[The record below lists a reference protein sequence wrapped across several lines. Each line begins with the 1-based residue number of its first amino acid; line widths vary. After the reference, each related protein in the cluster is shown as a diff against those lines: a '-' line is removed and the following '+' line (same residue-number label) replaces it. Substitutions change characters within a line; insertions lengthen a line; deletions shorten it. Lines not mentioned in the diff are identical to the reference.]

1 MKEDMYE
8 GMHHGGKSHLIILIG
23 VLALLYGV
31 GNYIRVTYLSDWP
44 PYSTWMIGGVLLIL
58 IGWMKKQYFM
68 NKKE

>member
-8 GMHHGGKSHLIILIG
+8 GMHHGGKAHLIILIG
-23 VLALLYGV
+23 TLALLYGV

-44 PYSTWMIGGVLLIL
+44 PYSTWMVGGVLLIL
-58 IGWMKKQYFM
+58 FGWMKKQYFM